1 MTLLHDTAVEFAPF
15 LSPAKRVNSNTA
27 PELTPSN
34 PLVWLMAVACG
45 VSVGGLYYAQP
56 LLDLLSRTLNISSA
70 GATSIITVTQLGYAA
85 GLVLLVPL
93 GDFFNRRRLTP
104 LLCLG
109 ATLSLAAAALAPG
122 FAGFLLASLLIG
134 ISATAAQILVPLA
147 AHLAAP
153 QARGAVV
160 GRVMSGLLIGI
171 LLARAFS
178 GMVADVAGWRSVYG
192 FAAVAMLAQAALLY
206 RMLPDTQSTPGPLRY
221 GRVLA
226 SVGALMRDE
235 PQLRQRI
242 VYGALGFAGF
252 TIMWTTLPFL
262 LARAPYHYSETTI
275 GLFSLLGAAGAVGA
289 SLAGGLHDRGRSH
302 IATAGF
308 IMIALLS
315 FALMG
320 VFAHSLIAIVV
331 GILLMDL
338 GVQGV
343 QILNQSTIY
352 TLRPDARSRIT
363 TAYMACFFLGG
374 AAGSLIAGVAF
385 ELGGWPGT
393 MAVAG
398 ALETV
403 ALAFWCR
410 ERRRMKRAI
419 PAVARTGANR
429 R

>member
-1 MTLLHDTAVEFAPF
+1 MNASEST
-15 LSPAKRVNSNTA
+15 
-27 PELTPSN
+27 ELTPST
-34 PLVWLMAVACG
+34 PLVWLMALACG
-45 VSVGGLYYAQP
+45 LSVGGLYYAQP
-56 LLDLLSRTLNISSA
+56 LLDLLSRTLGVSSTA
-70 GATSIITVTQLGYAA
+70 AASIVTVTQLGYAA

-93 GDFFNRRRLTP
+93 GDFFNRRRLVP

-109 ATLSLAAAALAPG
+109 STLSLAAAAFAPG
-122 FAGFLLASLLIG
+122 FGDFILASFLIG
-134 ISATAAQILVPLA
+134 VTATAAQILVPMA

-153 QARGAVV
+153 NARGAVV

-178 GMVADVAGWRSVYG
+178 GLIADIAGWRAVFGS
-192 FAAVAMLAQAALLY
+192 AAIVMFGQAALLH
-206 RMLPDTQSTPGPLRY
+206 RVLPDTASTAGALRY
-221 GRVLA
+221 GQVLR
-226 SVGALMRDE
+226 SVGALLVEE

-242 VYGALGFAGF
+242 VYGSLGFAAF

-262 LARAPYHYSETTI
+262 LAPAPYAYSETAI
-275 GLFSLLGAAGAVGA
+275 GLFSLLGAAGALGA
-289 SLAGGLHDRGRSH
+289 SLAGNLHDRGHGR

-308 IMIALLS
+308 MLVALTS

-320 VFAHSLIAIVV
+320 VLPHQLTAIVI

-352 TLRPDARSRIT
+352 TLRPEARSRIT
-363 TAYMACFFLGG
+363 TAYMGCFFLGG

-385 ELGGWPGT
+385 EMAGWRGT

-398 ALETV
+398 LLEVLALV
-403 ALAFWCR
+403 AWCFEPR
-410 ERRRMKRAI
+410 
-419 PAVARTGANR
+419 PVAVRDSAR
-429 R
+429 